1 MSARSVG
8 TRIAAV
14 VAALL
19 MLGAAPGRAQDA
31 DGRGAH
37 FEQAL
42 LDRLV
47 GHWRVERRMGDRV
60 LANTCDAEWVLNH
73 QFLRLHYRD
82 VATPPAYEA
91 MVFLGWNGQQQRV
104 STHWIDVFGGRYSET
119 LGFGAVSGDS
129 LVLDFAY
136 PDGAFRN
143 TYRWYPATGE
153 WTSRGE
159 SQDSTG
165 AWQPFMTDRFRRART
180 RR

>member
-1 MSARSVG
+1 M
-8 TRIAAV
+8 TAV

-19 MLGAAPGRAQDA
+19 MLGAAPGHAQEP
-31 DGRGAH
+31 DGRGAR
-37 FEQAL
+37 FESAL
-42 LDRLV
+42 LDHLV
-47 GHWRVERRMGDRV
+47 GRWRVERRMGDRV

-91 MVFLGWNGQQQRV
+91 MVFLGWNGQQRRV
-104 STHWIDVFGGRYSET
+104 TTHWIDVFGGRTSET
-119 LGFGAVSGDS
+119 LGFGMASGDS

-143 TYRWYPATGE
+143 TYRWRPESGE
-153 WTSRGE
+153 WISRGE
-159 SQDSTG
+159 SQDSAG
-165 AWQPFMTDRFRRART
+165 AWQPFMTDRFRRVRT